1 MNPTHASP
9 PEYGEEA
16 SQRRRLINRIA
27 LAALVIAA
35 LLAGLAVTNRY
46 YMAPPPTPPRTVS
59 ALLTPPPS
67 PAVPDSTSSPGT
79 AKPVPESMTEAAKAS
94 EPGKP
99 VAGGVIRPT
108 APAETPAED
117 DRPAARIAAHRA
129 RPPKP
134 LAQGGDTSG
143 QVVLQMGVF
152 NDVANAQSLHDKL
165 KRAGVPSRI
174 EARVQ
179 VGPFK
184 TRRQAED
191 ARRKLVALG
200 MSPGALAHI
209 RK

>member
-1 MNPTHASP
+1 MDPTHASP

-16 SQRRRLINRIA
+16 PQRRRLINRIA
-27 LAALVIAA
+27 LAALAIAA

-59 ALLTPPPS
+59 ALLTPSPS
-67 PAVPDSTSSPGT
+67 PAVPDSASSPGST
-79 AKPVPESMTEAAKAS
+79 QPVPESITEATKTS

-99 VAGGVIRPT
+99 VAGGVIRP
-108 APAETPAED
+108 ASPAETPAED
-117 DRPAARIAAHRA
+117 DRPASRIAAHHA
-129 RPPKP
+129 LPPKP
-134 LAQGGDTSG
+134 LVQGRDASG

-152 NDVANAQSLHDKL
+152 NDVANAQSLNEKL

-200 MSPGALAHI
+200 MSPGALAHV